1 MVIAQIPPYDGEY
14 ELDLDI
20 AFSTF
25 EWRWIKQIAG
35 YKPLTIAQAFEDGD
49 PDVFCA
55 LAVIAMNRAG
65 KVTRENVLE
74 VADVLAE
81 APFDG
86 SRIQFK
92 DEQEVEDESP
102 PELTSEPEEASPN
115 DSLENK
121 SSSGPPLRNGLV
133 RLAGTLEPIST
144 TPSDTSSTSQ
154 TEIKSAS

>member
-35 YKPLTIAQAFEDGD
+35 YKPLTIASAFEDGD

-65 KVTRENVLE
+65 KVKREDILYAAE
-74 VADVLAE
+74 ILAE

-86 SRIQFK
+86 ARIQFR
-92 DEQEVEDESP
+92 DEEEVEDESP
-102 PELTSEPEEASPN
+102 PELTSEPEESSPRS
-115 DSLENK
+115 SLE
-121 SSSGPPLRNGLV
+121 SMTSSGEPSRNGSEKLDET
-133 RLAGTLEPIST
+133 LADTGT
-144 TPSDTSSTSQ
+144 TPSDTSPTLGLIRSVS
-154 TEIKSAS
+154 